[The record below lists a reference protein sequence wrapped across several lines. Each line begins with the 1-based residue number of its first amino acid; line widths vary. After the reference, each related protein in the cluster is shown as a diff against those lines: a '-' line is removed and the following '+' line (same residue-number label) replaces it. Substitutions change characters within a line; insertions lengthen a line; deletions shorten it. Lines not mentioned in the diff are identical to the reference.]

1 MESQFETPTPQ
12 SEQSH
17 LTDEQFADLLL
28 GSTPSAVQTHLSL
41 CTQCAEEAERVSGAI
56 GSFEQQTRLWAERR
70 AAAHPVLAS
79 GRQSS
84 FGWIHLPA
92 GPQAWTA
99 AVLTVALAAG
109 IGVTAR
115 NHRAAVASSDAAQP
129 FSAQPFSGQTA
140 AVQSTAAAYS
150 PATQSALAQPMLAQ
164 AEPAPHVS
172 PARLKADNDLLSAI
186 DGELRA
192 DESTPASTYG
202 LTVSAHGVRTRADGM
217 IDE

>member
-1 MESQFETPTPQ
+1 MESQFETQTPQ

-28 GSTPSAVQTHLSL
+28 GSTLSAVQTHLSI

-79 GRQSS
+79 GRQSA

-115 NHRAAVASSDAAQP
+115 NRRAAVASTDAAQP
-129 FSAQPFSGQTA
+129 FSAQTA

-150 PATQSALAQPMLAQ
+150 PTAQSAVAQPMLAQ
-164 AEPAPHVS
+164 AEPDPHVS

-202 LTVSAHGVRTRADGM
+202 LTVSAHGVRTRAADGM